1 MRDFAGRVAVVTG
14 GASGIGRALGA
25 RFAREG
31 MKVVLADVEKPALD
45 ATAAELRAG
54 GADVA
59 GVVTDVSKLASLQ
72 ALADEVYDRHGACH
86 VLCNNAGIGTDE
98 TRSRLWD
105 APDADWTWAL
115 RVNVWGV
122 LYGIRAFVPR
132 MLAGGEEGHVVNT
145 SSGNGGLYP
154 LPFTPIYATTKA
166 AVTTISEVLHHQL
179 RMAGSRLRAAV
190 LYPGPHIVNTGIFR
204 AARNRPAD
212 LPAERDL
219 PPPPTLDDIRQMTE
233 SAGAPFRVT
242 EPEEVAD
249 YALAALREDRF
260 WILPPEGPESA
271 DGDARLRARVASIL
285 ARGEPPLPLG

>member
-1 MRDFAGRVAVVTG
+1 MKEFAGRVAVVTG

-45 ATAAELRAG
+45 AAVAELARS
-54 GADVA
+54 GADAA
-59 GVVTDVSKLASLQ
+59 GVVTDVSKLASVL
-72 ALADEVYDRHGACH
+72 ALADAVYDRHGACH
-86 VLCNNAGIGTDE
+86 LLCNNAGIGTDE
-98 TRSRLWD
+98 TRSRIWDSPENDWLW
-105 APDADWTWAL
+105 AF

-122 LYGIRAFVPR
+122 IHGIKAFVPR

-154 LPFTPIYATTKA
+154 LPFTPIYASTKA
-166 AVTTISEVLHHQL
+166 VVTTISEVLHHQL
-179 RMAGSRLRAAV
+179 RMAGARVRASV

-219 PPPPTLDDIRQMTE
+219 PPPPTLDDIREMTTR
-233 SAGAPFRVT
+233 AGGSFAVT
-242 EPEEVAD
+242 EPEEVAE

-260 WILPPEGPESA
+260 WILPPSA
-271 DGDARLRARVASIL
+271 EADARVRARLESIL
-285 ARGEPPLPLG
+285 ARTDPPLPLG

>member
-1 MRDFAGRVAVVTG
+1 MRAFAGRVAVVTG

-45 ATAAELRAG
+45 ATVAALRGAG
-54 GADVA
+54 AEVA

-86 VLCNNAGIGTDE
+86 VLCNNAGVGTDE
-98 TRSRLWD
+98 TRSRIWD
-105 APDADWTWAL
+105 SPEADWTWTL

-122 LYGIRAFVPR
+122 LHGIKAFVPR

-166 AVTTISEVLHHQL
+166 AVTTITEVLHHQL
-179 RMAGSRLRAAV
+179 RMAGSKLRAAV
-190 LYPGPHIVNTGIFR
+190 LYPGPHIVDTGIFR

-212 LPAERDL
+212 LPPEREL

-233 SAGAPFRVT
+233 SAGATFAVT
-242 EPEEVAD
+242 RPDEVAE

-260 WILPPEGPESA
+260 WILPPESAES
-271 DGDARLRARVASIL
+271 DARVRARVESIL
-285 ARGEPPLPLG
+285 ARSDPPLPLA